1 MLHSMK
7 AWQFMIKAVIF
18 DWGRTLF
25 DSANKIEFAEAK
37 EVLEFCKARGLRLAT
52 VSLVRAVSNTAL
64 EERTQQVEHS
74 PLRPYFE
81 LALVTD
87 VDKDVLFDQVVQ
99 HFGLP
104 REVIL
109 IVDDRMIRGISYG
122 NAHGHPTVWI
132 KKGKFAGEFPN
143 AQTSM
148 PTYMITEL
156 SEFKK
161 ILQ

>member
-1 MLHSMK
+1 MS
-7 AWQFMIKAVIF
+7 MIKAAIF

-25 DSANKIEFAEAK
+25 DSENKREFPEARD
-37 EVLEFCKARGLRLAT
+37 VLEFCKNRGLRLAT
-52 VSLVRAVSNTAL
+52 VSLVSAVSNAAL
-64 EERTQQVEHS
+64 EERTQQVERS

-109 IVDDRMIRGISYG
+109 IVDDRTIRGIRYG

-132 KKGKFAGEFPN
+132 KKGKFSNELPN
-143 AQTSM
+143 EQTGM
-148 PTYMITEL
+148 PTYMISEL
-156 SEFKK
+156 AQLPK
-161 ILQ
+161 IL